1 MVKLRWLKDYKT
13 IKAGEV
19 AEASKKSAENFV
31 SQGYAEYVVEEKKPN
46 KKATK
51 KTETEKPSPDYF
63 GFDEFIKEF
72 VDKTPV
78 ERLHAISEGS
88 DKFNLTKTE
97 AKQILN
103 QKIKEIEDKEK
114 LEKEKQKIK
123 EKEEKDKQKQYKEKK
138 KELSK
143 KAGSKLTEKQ
153 FYILKKYAS
162 KDNELLQQAIDLG
175 LESINMDDMMRA
187 HCKIFLDKIMKQR
200 EQSTS
205 LKEQVLSLL
214 HRKCFDEATEML
226 VKELEEKNFIWTTK
240 LDQKQEMYIY
250 MDGIYEPNGETNIRE
265 QLRNIM
271 EENYNEWLCNQVLTK
286 IRADTLINPDKLFKE
301 VNVSE
306 IAVANGVL
314 DINEMELKPFTPSK
328 IFLSKLPV
336 EFNIE
341 AKCPL
346 IDKFLSEVLACAE
359 DKDVFYEIAGF
370 GLYKEYFMEKAFMF
384 VGNGRNGKTKSLELL
399 KRLVG
404 SDNCASVPLSAMDSS
419 SPFVQGLWKRHFNL
433 AGDISSKD
441 LKDTGMFKQ
450 LTGRDLISANRKYLN
465 VIEFMNYAKLVF
477 ACNELPRVYDYSDG
491 FWDRWVLLEFPYKFV
506 EQEVFDSGKEEEK
519 KLWKIKDPNI
529 IEKISTPQ
537 EMSGLLNYALA
548 GLHRLKNNKRFS
560 YTIGTSEV
568 KNKWIRKADSFMA
581 FCMDCVEE
589 DYDSKLTKKEVRR
602 RYKEYCNKHK
612 VGGVSDKSIK
622 ATLQELFGV
631 MEEYSNIFGEHQ
643 EWVWT
648 GIKWKE
654 GVFN

>member
-1 MVKLRWLKDYKT
+1 MGELEFDVGEAHKKINAQSRKREDVEVKM
-13 IKAGEV
+13 E
-19 AEASKKSAENFV
+19 
-31 SQGYAEYVVEEKKPN
+31 
-46 KKATK
+46 
-51 KTETEKPSPDYF
+51 
-63 GFDEFIKEF
+63 
-72 VDKTPV
+72 
-78 ERLHAISEGS
+78 
-88 DKFNLTKTE
+88 
-97 AKQILN
+97 
-103 QKIKEIEDKEK
+103 
-114 LEKEKQKIK
+114 
-123 EKEEKDKQKQYKEKK
+123 
-138 KELSK
+138 
-143 KAGSKLTEKQ
+143 
-153 FYILKKYAS
+153 
-162 KDNELLQQAIDLG
+162 
-175 LESINMDDMMRA
+175 
-187 HCKIFLDKIMKQR
+187 
-200 EQSTS
+200 
-205 LKEQVLSLL
+205 VLSLL
-214 HRKCFDEATEML
+214 HRKIWGEATELIVRRIM
-226 VKELEEKNFIWTTK
+226 NNNHIYTTK
-240 LDQKQEMYIY
+240 IDKTQEILFYK
-250 MDGIYEPNGETNIRE
+250 DGIYCPNGESHIKEQIRK
-265 QLRNIM
+265 IM
-271 EENYNEWLCNQVLTK
+271 EEDYSEWLANQVMAK
-286 IRADTLINPDKLFKE
+286 IRTDTMVNPEELFQE
-301 VNVSE
+301 TNFNQIPVE
-306 IAVANGVL
+306 NGIL
-314 DINEMELKPFTPSK
+314 DLDTFELLPFNPSK
-328 IFLSKLPV
+328 IFLSKLPTK
-336 EFNIE
+336 FDIE
-341 AKCPL
+341 ATCPL
-346 IDKFLSEVLACAE
+346 IDQFLTDVLSSPE
-359 DKDVFYEIAGF
+359 DKLVFYELAGF
-370 GLYKEYFMEKAFMF
+370 GLYKEYFMEKAFML
-384 VGNGRNGKTKSLELL
+384 VGNGRNGKTKSIELL

-404 SDNCASVPLSAMDSS
+404 SSNCASVPLSAMDSN
-419 SPFVQGLWKRHFNL
+419 SPFISTLWKRYFNL

-441 LKDTGMFKQ
+441 LKETGMFKQ